1 MSGDSLI
8 DASPP
13 PPLAG
18 PPSERRAG
26 ARPATEGVSRRPRPV
41 RPLDRWLVSLVRKGL
56 GPVPARMVLWDGG
69 VSSLDTEPRAP
80 VADLVIRDRRAL
92 FGLVRHPSFSFGES
106 YMTGGIE
113 VRGDLLAFLEAVY
126 RRWEHTPY
134 AGRPRRKSWRLTAG
148 NTVRAARDNVHHHY
162 DLGNEFY
169 GLWLDR
175 ELLYTCAYYPS
186 PAATLDDAQLEKMEQ
201 ICRKLRLQPG
211 ERVLEA
217 GCGWGSLALYMAR
230 TRGVKVRACNV
241 STEQI
246 RHARERARAEGLADR
261 VEFVEDD
268 YRNMSG
274 AFDVF
279 VSVGMLEHVGPAH
292 YAALG
297 ELIDHCLRRERGRG
311 LLHFIGR
318 DRPGELNPWIRKRI
332 FPGAYPPA
340 LREVL
345 GAILEPWRFSVL
357 DVENLRL
364 HYARTLGH
372 WCERFESVAARVAA
386 MFDETF
392 VRAWRLYL
400 VGSQASFTTGYLQ
413 LFQVIFAR
421 TGDND
426 VAWTRAELYR

>member
-1 MSGDSLI
+1 MSGDG
-8 DASPP
+8 
-13 PPLAG
+13 LAG
-18 PPSERRAG
+18 ATASRPSAG
-26 ARPATEGVSRRPRPV
+26 ARAARRRSARGAPVGPVPPPRPV

-56 GPVPARMVLWDGG
+56 GPLPARMVLWDGSVWPLG
-69 VSSLDTEPRAP
+69 PEDKEP
-80 VADLVIRDRRAL
+80 VADLLMRDRRAL
-92 FGLVRHPSFSFGES
+92 FGLVRHPALSFGES
-106 YMTGGIE
+106 YMSSALD

-134 AGRPRRKSWRLTAG
+134 AARPRKVLRLGPG
-148 NTVRAARDNVHHHY
+148 NTLRAARDNVHHHY

-169 GLWLDR
+169 RLWLDR
-175 ELLYTCAYYPS
+175 ELLYTCAYYPT
-186 PAATLDDAQLEKMEQ
+186 PAATLEEAQIQKMEQ
-201 ICRKLRLQPG
+201 ICRKLRLRAG

-230 TRGVKVRACNV
+230 TRGVSVRACNV
-241 STEQI
+241 SSEQV
-246 RHARERARAEGLADR
+246 RYARERARAEGLSGR

-268 YRNMSG
+268 YRNMAG
-274 AFDVF
+274 ACDVF

-297 ELIDHCLRRERGRG
+297 ALIDRCLGRNRGRG

-345 GAILEPWRFSVL
+345 GSIVEPWRLSVL

-364 HYARTLGH
+364 HYACTLGH
-372 WCERFESVAARVAA
+372 WRERFESAASRVAS

-400 VGSQASFTTGYLQ
+400 AGSQASFTTGYLQ
-413 LFQVIFAR
+413 LFQLTFAR
-421 TGDND
+421 SGDND
-426 VAWTRAELYR
+426 VGWSRAELYL